1 MDTISLYQLSS
12 LDKVYLDSTFPMDEF
27 NEASVMN
34 NEKFSYQIAYKCDK
48 NIAIHNME
56 IEVVSPLKEF
66 VTVRTVRNVPVETPV
81 REVSDVY
88 YEKYTPGLY
97 PDVLC
102 PLENNK
108 IEMRW
113 MAWHSMWITV
123 SLDGS
128 VKGGN
133 YPIEIKMKDD
143 EIEVSKTFNL
153 KVIDASIPKQE
164 LIFTQW
170 FHADCLAD
178 YYNVPVWS
186 DEHWEK
192 IESFMKTAVEN
203 GINMILTPIIT
214 PPLDTEVG
222 GERTTVQLV
231 DVYLNNGIYSFD
243 CENLR
248 KWITLCKKVGYNY
261 FEMAHLFSQW
271 GLEFAPKVMA
281 TVDGEERRIFG
292 WDVKS
297 DDERY
302 LDFLSKFLPA
312 VYEVLKEEK
321 IEDRTF
327 FHISDEPAAVHLER
341 YKYLKD
347 RIKDILPEIKIVDAL
362 SNYEYY
368 KEGVVDFPISATDHI
383 DIFIDNKVPELWC
396 YYCCSQRVNVSNR
409 FIAMPSYRNRVIGL
423 QLYKF
428 DISGFLHW
436 GYNFYNS
443 DRSKKKINPF
453 MHTDAI
459 GTYQSGD
466 PFSVYPGEDGALESL
481 RLLVFY
487 DAIQDLGALKLLESF
502 IGKEKV
508 VALIEK
514 EARMEIKF
522 DKYPHDKNFLLR
534 FREKINEEIEKHL
547 A

>member
-1 MDTISLYQLSS
+1 MESTALIVKIS
-12 LDKVYLDSTFPMDEF
+12 E
-27 NEASVMN
+27 N
-34 NEKFSYQIAYKCDK
+34 
-48 NIAIHNME
+48 
-56 IEVVSPLKEF
+56 
-66 VTVRTVRNVPVETPV
+66 
-81 REVSDVY
+81 
-88 YEKYTPGLY
+88 GLY
-97 PDVLC
+97 C
-102 PLENNK
+102 
-108 IEMRW
+108 
-113 MAWHSMWITV
+113 A
-123 SLDGS
+123 
-128 VKGGN
+128 
-133 YPIEIKMKDD
+133 
-143 EIEVSKTFNL
+143 
-153 KVIDASIPKQE
+153 
-164 LIFTQW
+164 
-170 FHADCLAD
+170 
-178 YYNVPVWS
+178 
-186 DEHWEK
+186 
-192 IESFMKTAVEN
+192 
-203 GINMILTPIIT
+203 
-214 PPLDTEVG
+214 
-222 GERTTVQLV
+222 
-231 DVYLNNGIYSFD
+231 
-243 CENLR
+243 
-248 KWITLCKKVGYNY
+248 KKVGYNY

-327 FHISDEPAAVHLER
+327 FHISDEPADVHLER

-428 DISGFLHW
+428 DIRGFLHW

-466 PFSVYPGEDGALESL
+466 SFSVYPGEDGALESL

-534 FREKINEEIEKHL
+534 FREKINEEIEKLL